1 MEKVINTYENLFIVS
16 LANGEEAAKEI
27 VNKFTTLI
35 ANNAEIV
42 EVADWG
48 KRRLAYAINDETE
61 GYYTVVTF
69 KTASDFPAELDR
81 LFNID
86 ENVMRAMTIKLDV
99 KAIERNNAAKKAPVV
114 EAAEVAEVAEVVADA
129 EQFVQGGK
137 LRCQIST

>member
-16 LANGEEAAKEI
+16 LANGEDAAKET

-42 EVADWG
+42 EVAEWG
-48 KRRLAYAINDETE
+48 RRRLAYLINDESE

-99 KAIERNNAAKKAPVV
+99 KAIEKNNAAKKAPVV

-129 EQFVQGGK
+129 E
-137 LRCQIST
+137 

>member
-16 LANGEEAAKEI
+16 LANGEDAAKET

-42 EVADWG
+42 EVAEWG
-48 KRRLAYAINDETE
+48 KRRLAYLINDESE

-86 ENVMRAMTIKLDV
+86 ENVMRSMTIKLDV
-99 KAIERNNAAKKAPVV
+99 KAIERNNAAKKAPVAEVV
-114 EAAEVAEVAEVVADA
+114 EEVVAEVAEEVVADA
-129 EQFVQGGK
+129 E
-137 LRCQIST
+137 

>member
-16 LANGEEAAKEI
+16 LANGEAAAKET

-42 EVADWG
+42 EVAEWG
-48 KRRLAYAINDETE
+48 KRRLAYLINDESE

-86 ENVMRAMTIKLDV
+86 EHVMRSMTIKLDV
-99 KAIERNNAAKKAPVV
+99 KAIEKNNAAKKAPVV
-114 EAAEVAEVAEVVADA
+114 EAAEEVVAEVTETVADA
-129 EQFVQGGK
+129 E
-137 LRCQIST
+137 

>member
-16 LANGEEAAKEI
+16 LANGEDAAKET

-42 EVADWG
+42 EVAEWG
-48 KRRLAYAINDETE
+48 RRRLAYLINDEAE

-114 EAAEVAEVAEVVADA
+114 EAEEVAAVTEVADA
-129 EQFVQGGK
+129 E
-137 LRCQIST
+137 